1 MSKDNKKTT
10 DEGQQENL
18 DNEIQ
23 PSPEGSQEPATDNGS
38 EESFPDQELKV
49 ESQAV
54 EEEPAPGEEPEKKRP
69 SKIGR
74 FFRKLLIW
82 LVVIGIAFGAGIG
95 TFYYLRFQ
103 PMQER
108 LEQQSQ
114 EIQNAEGEI
123 STLEGEIERLSG
135 FEERN
140 QELQDEI
147 DRTRLHITL
156 LSARSSVSD
165 ALLALSEDNLAEAKL
180 ELDKVD
186 TTLDKL
192 ETMLNE
198 DQVEVVK
205 NMQQRHELIMEELE
219 RDTFSA
225 RSDLEVLSS
234 KLGSLENTLFATP

>member
-1 MSKDNKKTT
+1 MKKKDKKR
-10 DEGQQENL
+10 ENGK
-18 DNEIQ
+18 EQ
-23 PSPEGSQEPATDNGS
+23 PLN
-38 EESFPDQELKV
+38 
-49 ESQAV
+49 
-54 EEEPAPGEEPEKKRP
+54 EEEQLEKATEEDAVLSEDKPEFQKEQAPGAGEGERKEELPPEEEKEGKRK
-69 SKIGR
+69 SRVGR

-82 LVVIGIAFGAGIG
+82 LVVIAVSFGAGIG
-95 TFYYLRFQ
+95 AFYYLRHQ
-103 PMQER
+103 PLQER
-108 LEQQSQ
+108 VEQQASDLQ
-114 EIQNAEGEI
+114 DARAEIGDLQNEI
-123 STLEGEIERLSG
+123 DRLSA

-140 QELQDEI
+140 YELTQEIEQ
-147 DRTRLHITL
+147 TRLHITI
-156 LSARSSVSD
+156 LSARSSVAD

-186 TTLDKL
+186 KTLDTL

-219 RDTFSA
+219 DDTFSA